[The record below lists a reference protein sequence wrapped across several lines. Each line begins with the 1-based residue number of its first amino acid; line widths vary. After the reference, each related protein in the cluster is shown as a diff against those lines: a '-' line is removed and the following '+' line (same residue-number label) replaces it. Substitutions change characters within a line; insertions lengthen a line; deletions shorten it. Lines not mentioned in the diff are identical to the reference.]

1 MTSSEDI
8 VVDLNGNP
16 VENSNEILV
25 VGTSWVEQT
34 INVRYPWPHWCGI
47 ANVWGHAGVT
57 IDAQAEYIL
66 DNYKGFKYIVW
77 NLTHWHQSDPQG
89 NGNYILPYD
98 WGGQDTWGKLT
109 RDIWFK
115 KFTKQPWYERTSAL
129 WIKAVIET
137 VGNENMLIYPIYRP
151 SFINHRW
158 LKDYSCI
165 SEFHIGDERKEHG
178 DGRGHCNQTG
188 HQLIAVRIA
197 ADIYAK
203 WRIRCKILNETI
215 ERS

>member
-34 INVRYPWPHWCGI
+34 IDVRYPWPHWCGI

>member
-1 MTSSEDI
+1 MTSDI
-8 VVDLNGNP
+8 VLDLNGNP
-16 VENSNEILV
+16 VENPNEILV

-34 INVRYPWPHWCGI
+34 IDVRYPWPHWCGI

-66 DNYKGFKYIVW
+66 DNYRAFKYIIW

-89 NGNYILPYD
+89 NGDYLLPYD
-98 WGGQDTWGKLT
+98 WGAQDKWGKLT

-115 KFTKQPWYERTSAL
+115 KFTKQPWYERTGAL

-137 VGNENMLIYPIYRP
+137 VGNENMLVYPIYRP
-151 SFINHRW
+151 SFIDHRW

-165 SEFHIGDERKEHG
+165 SDFHIGDERKQNG

-188 HQLIAVRIA
+188 HQLIAFRIA

-203 WRIRCKILNETI
+203 WRIRCNLINETV

>member
-34 INVRYPWPHWCGI
+34 IDVRYPWPHWCGI

-66 DNYKGFKYIVW
+66 DNYRGFKYIVW

>member
-34 INVRYPWPHWCGI
+34 IDVRYPWPHWCGI

-66 DNYKGFKYIVW
+66 DNDRGVKYIVW

-137 VGNENMLIYPIYRP
+137 VCNENMLIYPIYRP

-203 WRIRCKILNETI
+203 GRISC
-215 ERS
+215 

>member
-34 INVRYPWPHWCGI
+34 IDVRYPWPHWCGI

-137 VGNENMLIYPIYRP
+137 VGNENILIYPIYRP